1 MIFEWLPELK
11 NSLTASQIFSDFI
24 RNDFQNDTKVI
35 SQVSP

>member
-1 MIFEWLPELK
+1 MIFDWLPELK
-11 NSLTASQIFSDFI
+11 NSSTASQIFSDFI